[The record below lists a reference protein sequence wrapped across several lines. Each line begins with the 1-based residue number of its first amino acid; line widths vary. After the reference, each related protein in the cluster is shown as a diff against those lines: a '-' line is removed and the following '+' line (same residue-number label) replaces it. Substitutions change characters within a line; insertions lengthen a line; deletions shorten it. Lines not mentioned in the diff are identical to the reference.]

1 MADIPEPEYS
11 IRITARLLIITADHQ
26 CQLPSEN
33 MSGIFFSVYFHNNF
47 LSSLRTKTRGRCRK
61 VDGRPLYVSL
71 KIYAVCS
78 ANMMSGAKG
87 TLPLTLYLNIIL
99 RCRHGSCLFF
109 PEYQAVHHL
118 RIQPYHQLL
127 QVYASV
133 LLRLLSG
140 KGFQSCILL

>member
-47 LSSLRTKTRGRCRK
+47 LSSLRTKTRVRCRK

-71 KIYAVCS
+71 KFI
-78 ANMMSGAKG
+78 
-87 TLPLTLYLNIIL
+87 LLFIIL

-118 RIQPYHQLL
+118 RIQLYHQLL